1 MPEPVDEHFGEQVRR
16 LTSGAAGATIDA
28 DLLLALF
35 EAQIQSRHLDF
46 AARRLQAQGDGFYT
60 IGSSGHEANAAIG
73 LLTRVADPAL
83 LHYRSGGFYAARA
96 ARHAREHPDAA
107 TNPVRDALLGVTA
120 SAADPISGGRHK
132 VFGHPALNVLP
143 QTSTVGS
150 HLPRA
155 VGLAYALDNLSDLA
169 ERRRWPEDAIVVC
182 SLGDASVNHSTV
194 QGALGVAAY
203 LTHRGLPVPL
213 L

>member
-120 SAADPISGGRHK
+120 SAADPISG
-132 VFGHPALNVLP
+132 
-143 QTSTVGS
+143 
-150 HLPRA
+150 
-155 VGLAYALDNLSDLA
+155 
-169 ERRRWPEDAIVVC
+169 
-182 SLGDASVNHSTV
+182 
-194 QGALGVAAY
+194 
-203 LTHRGLPVPL
+203 
-213 L
+213 